1 MRRNQMMSNAWQFGR
16 RTTLFRNT
24 LTIHRWPMTRLDS
37 FFVDAGFCI
46 ARSDW
51 RTYPRAPCRTRYSL
65 RQESQ
70 QEVFESCCV
79 CNNDRETQFG
89 TGVAGM
95 TPLDVMWVGLGGG
108 LGSLLRW
115 WTGRVVGE
123 HYHGDFPLGT
133 FLINVSGAF
142 AIGYLSVLFKVDWR
156 DRYGTALNAGVLT
169 GVLGGY
175 TTFSSMQLDAVKL
188 AGKRG
193 RVPAAS
199 YLLLSVLVGQL
210 AAALG
215 GTLALAQG

>member
-1 MRRNQMMSNAWQFGR
+1 
-16 RTTLFRNT
+16 
-24 LTIHRWPMTRLDS
+24 
-37 FFVDAGFCI
+37 
-46 ARSDW
+46 
-51 RTYPRAPCRTRYSL
+51 
-65 RQESQ
+65 
-70 QEVFESCCV
+70 
-79 CNNDRETQFG
+79 
-89 TGVAGM
+89 M

-115 WTGRVVGE
+115 LTGRVVGE
-123 HYHGDFPLGT
+123 HYHGDFPAGT

-156 DRYGTALNAGVLT
+156 DRYCTALNAGVLT

-193 RVPAAS
+193 GVPAAS

-210 AAALG
+210 TAALG
-215 GTLALAQG
+215 GTLARAQG